1 MSMAPRVVVRKDE
14 RAVPSSTHGEA
25 ARRQVTT
32 GAKVLGDTGK
42 RPLSMPD
49 DLRTRP
55 ISRSIPPRLR
65 AGRGGSLRAALVLIA
80 VCAVLLGLLQ
90 IAVGVQNPSFLW
102 AVVFFTVVFWVWIAA
117 GVLAW
122 WRRPDNAIG
131 ALIVIGGLTLFLGG
145 LANTGVGVLVAVSA
159 VFATAPLAITVH
171 LLHAFPSGRLR
182 GQLSTMTVALGY
194 VASVVLQ
201 FVRVVIPPDAVIAFQ
216 IASLAQQVLG
226 VGVMVLTSIVLTQR
240 LIAADSRHRRVL
252 LPLFGYGTIAVLLL
266 ALAAPIVAAL
276 GLDQGVAVGTI
287 QLLVSA
293 GIPIAFL
300 LGVLGG
306 GFTRTGELEPLSE
319 WLGIKGTAGAAV
331 ARALANTL
339 GDDSLRVVYWS
350 EPESHYVDEFGAPV
364 ASEQGAPDRGW
375 SEIRVEGRLVGAI
388 SYDARIIGDDGPVR
402 RAGEVLA
409 IAVDRERLTAQLLA
423 SNDALM
429 QSRVRLIE
437 AADRERARIAQD
449 LHDGIQVQLV
459 LLALAAQTIANSP
472 EATPET
478 SEASA
483 ELRRGIDEAAADLR
497 RLVHNVLPASLTE
510 RGLTAATEDLV
521 DRLSIPASLDA
532 EIDDSTISATTT
544 HTAYFILAEALTN
557 AVKHSGASSVR
568 VRLSKEAGTLRLDI
582 RDNGVGGVSTNGGAG
597 AGLRGVVDR
606 VDVLGGRFTLDSP
619 KNHGTRLIVDLPC
632 A

>member
-1 MSMAPRVVVRKDE
+1 
-14 RAVPSSTHGEA
+14 
-25 ARRQVTT
+25 
-32 GAKVLGDTGK
+32 
-42 RPLSMPD
+42 MPD

-55 ISRSIPPRLR
+55 ISRSIPARLR
-65 AGRGGSLRAALVLIA
+65 TRRGGSLRIALVLIA
-80 VCAVLLGLLQ
+80 VCALLLGLIQ
-90 IAVGVQNPSFLW
+90 IAVGLQNMTLLW
-102 AVVFFTVVFWVWIAA
+102 AVMFFTGVFWVWIAA

-122 WRRPDNAIG
+122 WRRPDNVIG
-131 ALIVIGGLTLFLGG
+131 ALIVVGGLTLYLGG
-145 LANTGVGVLVAVSA
+145 LGNTGVGVLVAVSA
-159 VFATAPLAITVH
+159 VFATAPLAVTVH

-182 GQLSTMTVALGY
+182 GRLSIVSVALGY

-201 FVRVVIPPDAVIAFQ
+201 FVRVVLPPDAALAFD
-216 IASLAQQVLG
+216 IASRAQQALG
-226 VGVMVLTSIVLTQR
+226 VSVMILTSVVLTQR
-240 LIAADSRHRRVL
+240 LIAADPRHRRVL

-266 ALAAPIVAAL
+266 ALAAPIVNAL
-276 GLDQGVAVGTI
+276 GLDQTVVAGTA
-287 QLLVSA
+287 QLLISA

-319 WLGIKGTAGAAV
+319 WLGIKGTTGPAV
-331 ARALANTL
+331 ARALASTL

-350 EPESHYVDEFGAPV
+350 DRDSRYVDELGAPV
-364 ASEQGAPDRGW
+364 APEEADPDRGW
-375 SEIRVEGRLVGAI
+375 SEIRVENRLVGAI
-388 SYDARIIGDDGPVR
+388 SYDARIIGDEAPVR
-402 RAGEVLA
+402 RAGDVLA
-409 IAVDRERLTAQLLA
+409 IAVDRERLTAELLA
-423 SNDALM
+423 SNEALM

-472 EATPET
+472 EATPAT

-483 ELRRGIDEAAADLR
+483 RLRRGIDEAAADLR
-497 RLVHNVLPASLTE
+497 RLVHNVLPASLME
-510 RGLTAATEDLV
+510 RGLIAATEDLV

-532 EIDDSTISATTT
+532 EIDDSTISSTTT

-568 VRLSKEAGTLRLDI
+568 VRLSREAGKLRIDI
-582 RDNGVGGVSTNGGAG
+582 RDNGIGGVSTNGGAG

-606 VDVLGGRFTLDSP
+606 VDVLGGKLTVDSP
-619 KNHGTRLIVDLPC
+619 RDHGTRLVVDLPC

>member
-1 MSMAPRVVVRKDE
+1 
-14 RAVPSSTHGEA
+14 
-25 ARRQVTT
+25 
-32 GAKVLGDTGK
+32 
-42 RPLSMPD
+42 MPD
-49 DLRTRP
+49 DLRARP

-65 AGRGGSLRAALVLIA
+65 NGRSGSLRVALILIA
-80 VCAVLLGLLQ
+80 VCAALLGLVQ
-90 IAVGVQNPSFLW
+90 IAVGVQNPSLLW
-102 AVVFFTVVFWVWIAA
+102 AVAFFTVVFWIWIAA

-122 WRRPDNAIG
+122 WRRPDNGIG
-131 ALIVIGGLTLFLGG
+131 ALIVIGGLALFLAG
-145 LANTGVGVLVAVSA
+145 LANTGVEMLLSVSA
-159 VFATAPLAITVH
+159 VFATAPLAVTVH

-182 GQLSTMTVALGY
+182 GRLSVVSVGLGY
-194 VASVVLQ
+194 VASVALQ
-201 FVRVVIPPDAVIAFQ
+201 FVRVVLPPDATIAFQ
-216 IASLAQQVLG
+216 LATLAQQVLG
-226 VGVMVLTSIVLTQR
+226 ISVMILTSIVLTQR
-240 LIAADSRHRRVL
+240 LLAAEPRHRRVL
-252 LPLFGYGTIAVLLL
+252 LPLFSYGTIAVLLL
-266 ALAAPIVAAL
+266 AFAAPLVRAF
-276 GLDQGVAVGTI
+276 GLDQSIAGGTV
-287 QLLVSA
+287 QLIVSA

-300 LGVLGG
+300 LGVLLG

-319 WLGIKGTAGAAV
+319 WLGIKGTTGPAV

-350 EPESHYVDEFGAPV
+350 EQDGAYVDEVGLPV
-364 ASEQGAPDRGW
+364 ASEEGDRDRGW
-375 SEIRVEGRLVGAI
+375 SEIRVEKRLVGAI
-388 SYDARIIGDDGPVR
+388 SYDTRIIGDEGPVR

-472 EATPET
+472 EATPAT

-510 RGLTAATEDLV
+510 RGLVAATEDLV
-521 DRLSIPASLDA
+521 DRLSIPASLEAD
-532 EIDDSTISATTT
+532 IDDSTISATTT

-568 VRLSKEAGTLRLDI
+568 VRLSREAGALRIDI

-606 VDVLGGRFTLDSP
+606 VDVLGGKLTLDSP
-619 KNHGTRLIVDLPC
+619 RNHGTRLLVDLPC

>member
-1 MSMAPRVVVRKDE
+1 M
-14 RAVPSSTHGEA
+14 
-25 ARRQVTT
+25 
-32 GAKVLGDTGK
+32 LGDPGK
-42 RPLSMPD
+42 QSLSMPD
-49 DLRTRP
+49 DLRARP
-55 ISRSIPPRLR
+55 LSRSIPARLR
-65 AGRGGSLRAALVLIA
+65 TGRGGTLRASLLLIG
-80 VCAVLLGLLQ
+80 VCSVLLGLVQ
-90 IAVGVQNPSFLW
+90 IAVGLQNPGLLW
-102 AVVFFTVVFWVWIAA
+102 AVLLFTVVFWIWIAA

-131 ALIVIGGLTLFLGG
+131 ALIVIGGLTLFLAG
-145 LANTGVGVLVAVSA
+145 LSNTGVAVLIAVSA
-159 VFATAPLAITVH
+159 VFATAPLAVTVH

-182 GQLSTMTVALGY
+182 GRLSIVSVILGY
-194 VASVVLQ
+194 VASVALQ
-201 FVRVVIPPDAVIAFQ
+201 FVRVVLSPEAGLAFQ
-216 IASLAQQVLG
+216 LASLVQQILG
-226 VGVMVLTSIVLTQR
+226 VGVMVLTSIVLTRR
-240 LIAADSRHRRVL
+240 LIAAEPRHRRVL

-266 ALAAPIVAAL
+266 AFAAPIVNSL
-276 GLDQGVAVGTI
+276 GLEQSVATGSI

-319 WLGIKGTAGAAV
+319 WLGIKGTTGPAV

-350 EPESHYVDEFGAPV
+350 EHDDRYVDEVGAPV
-364 ASEQGAPDRGW
+364 ASEEGARDRGW
-375 SEIRVEGRLVGAI
+375 SEIRVENRLVGAI
-388 SYDARIIGDDGPVR
+388 SYDSRIIGDEAPVR
-402 RAGEVLA
+402 RAGDVLA

-423 SNDALM
+423 SNEALM

-472 EATPET
+472 EATPAT

-483 ELRRGIDEAAADLR
+483 RLREGIDQAAADLR

-521 DRLSIPASLDA
+521 DRLSIPASLVA

-557 AVKHSGASSVR
+557 AVKHSGATSVR
-568 VRLSKEAGTLRLDI
+568 VRLSREAGSLRMDI
-582 RDNGVGGVSTNGGAG
+582 RDNGVGGVSMNGGAG

-606 VDVLGGRFTLDSP
+606 IDVLGGTLSVDSP
-619 KNHGTRLIVDLPC
+619 KDHGTRLIVDLPC